1 MGRST
6 AVRRTWNLLVAL
18 RPAGIVGARD
28 DSRHFLTEETGHEL
42 LLIRIA
48 VKIDFIIKRRKN
60 VFLFMKILF
69 IRGGALGDFIVTLP
83 TLRLLRQ
90 RWPDAHIE
98 VLGHPR
104 LSEIA
109 LQRYYLNAIRSVD
122 RGPLSAFFTPRAV
135 LDPAWMDYI
144 GSFDLVLSYFYDPD
158 GLFQLNLER
167 CKPGR
172 ILTHSPRVPE
182 DFLRPAARHFA
193 GMVEPLG
200 LALAD
205 DAASD
210 LFPSPEDAAAAAAFL
225 TGLKPGT
232 RLVAIHPGS
241 GGEAKNWPR
250 ESWAELGRRLSAV
263 TPDLALLLV
272 EGEADAEPAQFLI
285 EAWKNVPYVRARE
298 LPLTILAALFGK
310 KETALFLGHDSG
322 ITHLAA
328 ASRRDLPVIALFGP
342 TDPAVWAP
350 PRAGVRVLRGTP
362 TLKNISVE
370 DVFQAA
376 LSLL

>member
-1 MGRST
+1 
-6 AVRRTWNLLVAL
+6 
-18 RPAGIVGARD
+18 
-28 DSRHFLTEETGHEL
+28 
-42 LLIRIA
+42 
-48 VKIDFIIKRRKN
+48 
-60 VFLFMKILF
+60 MKILF

-104 LSEIA
+104 LAEIA
-109 LQRYYLNAIRSVD
+109 LDRHYLNAIRSVD

-144 GSFDLVLSYFYDPD
+144 GGFDLVLSYFYDPD
-158 GLFQLNLER
+158 GLFLLNLQR

-172 ILTHSPRVPE
+172 ILTHPPLVPE
-182 DFLRPAARHFA
+182 EYGRPAARHFA

-205 DAASD
+205 DVASE
-210 LFPSPEDAAAAAAFL
+210 LFPSPEDTAAARAFL

-241 GGEAKNWPR
+241 GGETKNWPMQ
-250 ESWAELGRRLSAV
+250 SWAELGRRLTDAM
-263 TPDLALLLV
+263 PDLALLLV
-272 EGEADAEPAQFLI
+272 EGEADAEPAQFVL
-285 EAWKNVPYVRARE
+285 EAWKDLPHLRARW
-298 LPLTILAALFGK
+298 LPLPILAALLR
-310 KETALFLGHDSG
+310 ESALFLGHDSG

-328 ASRRDLPVIALFGP
+328 ASRRDLPIIALFGP
-342 TDPAVWAP
+342 TDPTVWAP
-350 PRAGVRVLRGTP
+350 PRPGVRVLRGDP
-362 TLKNISVE
+362 TLKNIPVE

-376 LSLL
+376 TSILKMRRS